1 MAKKV
6 FLTGGTGFVGRE
18 IVRQLLAAGY
28 EVKCLV
34 RPGSENNLP
43 ALQNLELCP
52 GDATNSVL
60 LEGMIQG
67 CDAVVNLIG
76 IIREFPSKGI
86 TFEKL
91 NFQTAL
97 NLVRAAESQGV
108 KRFIHMSANGSK
120 RNSGSGYF
128 ETKFR
133 AGKAVMDSSLK
144 WTVFKPSVIFG
155 KEDAFTNLLA
165 DIVRMAPVVPVIGD
179 GQYRLAPVAVEDV
192 AACFIGA
199 VEQEET
205 VGKIFPL
212 CGPDEITYDQLV
224 DIIASVLNRKRPV
237 KMHISSCFIKPI
249 ATLLESF
256 PQFPVTR
263 EQMKMLVAGNTCAD
277 KKWMEVF
284 HIQAK
289 AFNKENLGYLKTP
302 KTRN

>member
-1 MAKKV
+1 MTKKV

-34 RPGSENNLP
+34 RPGSENKLLS
-43 ALQNLELCP
+43 AQNLEICP
-52 GDATNSVL
+52 GDAANPAS
-60 LEGMIQG
+60 LEGRIEG
-67 CDAVVNLIG
+67 CDTVIHLIG

-86 TFEKL
+86 TFERL
-91 NFQTAL
+91 NFQAAL
-97 NLVRAAESQGV
+97 NMVRAAESQGV

-120 RNSGSGYF
+120 RNSDSGYL

-155 KEDAFTNLLA
+155 REDAFTNLLA
-165 DIVRMAPVVPVIGD
+165 DIVRIGPVVPVIGD

-192 AACFIGA
+192 AACFTRAI
-199 VEQEET
+199 EQEET
-205 VGKIFPL
+205 IGKMFPL
-212 CGPDEITYDQLV
+212 CGPDAITYDQLV
-224 DIIASVLNRKRPV
+224 DIIATALSRKCPV
-237 KMHISSCFIKPI
+237 KMHIPSCFIKPI
-249 ATLLESF
+249 ATLLDSF

-263 EQMKMLVAGNTCAD
+263 EQMKMLLAGNTCAD

-289 AFNKENLGYLKTP
+289 AFVKENLSYLKMP